1 MTDVAARRMERV
13 SSDFSAVKNG
23 RYAWYVALLL
33 SCTYMV
39 SFLDRYVM
47 GLVLVPMKREF
58 GFSDTQLGLL
68 TGTGFVILYTL
79 AALPLGRLA
88 DRRNRRNIIIAG
100 ILLWSLA
107 TAACGL
113 TNSFASLFMA
123 RIGVGFGEACLLPAA
138 MSLLAAYFT
147 RKKLGRAVG
156 TFSMGSA
163 LGISLAFIGGGAIL
177 AWLVARNGMDF
188 PFLGHLS
195 PWKAL
200 FIFTS
205 FPGLVLAV
213 LLWTVR
219 EPERSDDKVR
229 GKPRVREALRYFG
242 MKRAAYSLHTLAAV
256 ADVIIIFAMT
266 TWAPTFYVRMFNLSP
281 AEAGMAVG
289 SALLVAG
296 PVGHFSGGW
305 LIDEIHRRGIPSA
318 PGLVIGLMLTLACLP
333 AIVFCTTT
341 NITLSLVAF
350 AITKLFLTG
359 ATAPCLA
366 GIQMI
371 TPERLRGVM
380 TSCYLAVVTL
390 FAVGCGPVLVGL
402 ITDRVFGYDKALP
415 WSLLLLTLGFAA
427 VGVAAA
433 WRSRKPF
440 WQAAVDLGRF

>member
-1 MTDVAARRMERV
+1 MTDAAARRMAPMTSEV
-13 SSDFSAVKNG
+13 SEFKNG
-23 RYAWYVALLL
+23 RYAWYVAILL

-47 GLVLVPMKREF
+47 GLVLVPMKLEF

-68 TGTGFVILYTL
+68 NGTGFVLLYTL

-88 DRRNRRNIIIAG
+88 DRSNRRNMIVVG
-100 ILLWSLA
+100 ILLWSLS

-113 TNSFASLFMA
+113 TNSFSSLFVS

-147 RKKLGRAVG
+147 RRKLGRAVG
-156 TFSMGSA
+156 IFSMGAA

-177 AWLVARNGMDF
+177 TWLVARSGMDF
-188 PFLGHLS
+188 PFLGHLA

-205 FPGLVLAV
+205 LPGLALA
-213 LLWTVR
+213 LLLFTVR
-219 EPERSDDKVR
+219 EPDRSDDKSR
-229 GKPRVREALRYFG
+229 GKPSVREAFQYIGTRRTAYALHSI
-242 MKRAAYSLHTLAAV
+242 AAI
-256 ADVIIIFAMT
+256 ADVLIIYSMT

-281 AEAGMAVG
+281 AEAGIAVG
-289 SALLVAG
+289 SVLLVAT

-305 LIDEIHRRGIPSA
+305 LIDEIHRRGISSA
-318 PGLVIGLMLTLACLP
+318 PGLVIGFMLTVACFP

-341 NITLSLVAF
+341 NITLSLGAF
-350 AITKLFLTG
+350 ALTKLFLTG

-402 ITDRVFGYDKALP
+402 ITEKVFGYDKALP
-415 WSLLLLTLGFAA
+415 RSLLILTLGFAT
-427 VGVAAA
+427 VGVLAA

-440 WQAAVDLGRF
+440 WQAAVDLERF